1 MSNKGKS
8 DTLLGLT
15 NSEQKIL
22 LLSILCTDES
32 NKLDFDKLAQYGGY
46 KNPASAS
53 TTYRNA
59 KRKLNDY
66 KPEPP
71 ISAEASAANTPKRG
85 RPPKRAATTETPMA
99 ADTAAAEEEAAPAP
113 KVKRQR
119 ITKKGIAQVVKKD
132 SGEINRSSEDVI
144 KSEPSSSKTKYEDSL
159 KSEDSTIKEEESSGK
174 EEVSIKEEMAAVKQ
188 EPEGIYDE
196 CKTEDET
203 PMTNEELDAQFD
215 AMYEAGIKT
224 ETEGDG

>member
-1 MSNKGKS
+1 MFNKPKP

-59 KRKLNDY
+59 KRKLSDY

-71 ISAEASAANTPKRG
+71 TSAEGSAANAPKRG
-85 RPPKRAATTETPMA
+85 RPPKKAATAEPPMA
-99 ADTAAAEEEAAPAP
+99 ADSEPAEEEEAAAAAPAP
-113 KVKRQR
+113 KAKRQR
-119 ITKKGIAQVVKKD
+119 ITKKGIAQVIKKD
-132 SGEINRSSEDVI
+132 SYEYALILLRTRHQSEH
-144 KSEPSSSKTKYEDSL
+144 
-159 KSEDSTIKEEESSGK
+159 
-174 EEVSIKEEMAAVKQ
+174 
-188 EPEGIYDE
+188 
-196 CKTEDET
+196 C
-203 PMTNEELDAQFD
+203 
-215 AMYEAGIKT
+215 
-224 ETEGDG
+224 

>member
-1 MSNKGKS
+1 MSNKVKS

-32 NKLDFDKLAQYGGY
+32 NKYGGY

-53 TTYRNA
+53 TTFRNA
-59 KRKLNDY
+59 KRKLSDY

-71 ISAEASAANTPKRG
+71 TSAEASAANTPKRG
-85 RPPKRAATTETPMA
+85 RPPKKAAAAETPMA
-99 ADTAAAEEEAAPAP
+99 ADSEPAEEEAAPAP
-113 KVKRQR
+113 KAKRPR
-119 ITKKGIAQVVKKD
+119 TTKKGIAQVIKKD
-132 SGEINRSSEDVI
+132 SSEDVI
-144 KSEPSSSKTKYEDSL
+144 KSDPSPSKAKPTGSI
-159 KSEDSTIKEEESSGK
+159 KSEDSTIKEEECSGK
-174 EEVSIKEEMAAVKQ
+174 KEGSIKEEMEAIKQ
-188 EPEGIYDE
+188 EPEGVYDE

-203 PMTNEELDAQFD
+203 PMTNEELDAQLD

-224 ETEGDG
+224 ETEGGA

>member
-1 MSNKGKS
+1 MSNKVKS

-53 TTYRNA
+53 TTFRNA
-59 KRKLNDY
+59 KRKLSDY
-66 KPEPP
+66 KPEPLT
-71 ISAEASAANTPKRG
+71 SAEASAANTPKRG
-85 RPPKRAATTETPMA
+85 RPPKKAAAAETLMA
-99 ADTAAAEEEAAPAP
+99 ADSEPAEEEAAPAP
-113 KVKRQR
+113 KAKRPR
-119 ITKKGIAQVVKKD
+119 TTKKGIAQVIKKD
-132 SGEINRSSEDVI
+132 SEDVI
-144 KSEPSSSKTKYEDSL
+144 KSDPSPSKAKPTGSI
-159 KSEDSTIKEEESSGK
+159 KSEDSTIEEECSGK
-174 EEVSIKEEMAAVKQ
+174 EEGSIKEEVEAIKQ
-188 EPEGIYDE
+188 EPEGVYDE

-203 PMTNEELDAQFD
+203 PMTNEELDAQLD

-224 ETEGDG
+224 ETEGGA

>member
-1 MSNKGKS
+1 MSNKVKS

-53 TTYRNA
+53 TTFRNA
-59 KRKLNDY
+59 KRKLSDY

-71 ISAEASAANTPKRG
+71 TSAEASAANTPKRG
-85 RPPKRAATTETPMA
+85 RPPKKAAAAETPMA
-99 ADTAAAEEEAAPAP
+99 ADSEPAEEEAAPAP
-113 KVKRQR
+113 KAKRPR
-119 ITKKGIAQVVKKD
+119 ITKKGIAQVIKKD

-144 KSEPSSSKTKYEDSL
+144 KSDPSPSKAKSTGSI
-159 KSEDSTIKEEESSGK
+159 KSEDSTIKEEECSGK
-174 EEVSIKEEMAAVKQ
+174 EEGSIKEMEAIKQ
-188 EPEGIYDE
+188 EPEGVYDE
-196 CKTEDET
+196 CKTEDES
-203 PMTNEELDAQFD
+203 PMTNEELDAQLD

-224 ETEGDG
+224 ETEGGA

>member
-1 MSNKGKS
+1 MSNKPKP

-15 NSEQKIL
+15 NSEQKII
-22 LLSILCTDES
+22 LLSIVCTDES

-59 KRKLNDY
+59 KRKLSDY

-71 ISAEASAANTPKRG
+71 TSAEGSAANTPKRG
-85 RPPKRAATTETPMA
+85 RPPKKAATAEPPMA
-99 ADTAAAEEEAAPAP
+99 ADLEPAEEEAAAVPAP
-113 KVKRQR
+113 KAKRQR

-132 SGEINRSSEDVI
+132 SYDEDTV
-144 KSEPSSSKTKYEDSL
+144 KSEPRSSMAKTKGSIR
-159 KSEDSTIKEEESSGK
+159 SEDSSVNRGLIA
-174 EEVSIKEEMAAVKQ
+174 IKEEMAAIKQ
-188 EPEGIYDE
+188 KLEDVYDE

-203 PMTNEELDAQFD
+203 PMTNEELDAQLD
-215 AMYEAGIKT
+215 AMYEAAQAGVKA
-224 ETEGDG
+224 EAEDDS